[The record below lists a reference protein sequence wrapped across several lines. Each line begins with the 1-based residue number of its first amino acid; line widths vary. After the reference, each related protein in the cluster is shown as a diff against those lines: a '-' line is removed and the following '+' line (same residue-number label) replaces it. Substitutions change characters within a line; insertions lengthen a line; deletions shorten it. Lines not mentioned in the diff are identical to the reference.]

1 MFNVS
6 KTTVSTQ
13 VTQVRKKRKKK
24 KKKEEA
30 HCTDTDRLATIKAET
45 SRSSSPGVECR
56 GKKRFP
62 SSEVHPSTPIL
73 PPISF
78 LRDTVVISLLALENY
93 LPPSLSYEIQLIR
106 RDGARFAYSIRSPHI
121 SRVKRCTPP
130 DALPPLTRE
139 RTPRAPTRAAHF
151 GQLTPSAETSG
162 PFASWA
168 PPLLAQSGGGDAV
181 DCGGG
186 GGGGGPRWWWQ

>member
-1 MFNVS
+1 MLFNVS

-13 VTQVRKKRKKK
+13 VTQVKKK
-24 KKKEEA
+24 KKKGKEEEA

-45 SRSSSPGVECR
+45 SRSSSPCVEARR
-56 GKKRFP
+56 G
-62 SSEVHPSTPIL
+62 SLL
-73 PPISF
+73 PNTLPLLSF
-78 LRDTVVISLLALENY
+78 LQSLSFDTVVISLLALENY

-106 RDGARFAYSIRSPHI
+106 RNGARFAYSIRSPHI

-130 DALPPLTRE
+130 YALPPLTRE

-186 GGGGGPRWWWQ
+186 GGGDGGGGPLWWWQ